1 MRGDGR
7 GLVRPMLPDESVW
20 ATRWR
25 PYAPS
30 RTPPDPEGTAMGPV
44 EILILLLMVAIGI
57 GIVVRISKAAG
68 RR

>member
-1 MRGDGR
+1 
-7 GLVRPMLPDESVW
+7 
-20 ATRWR
+20 
-25 PYAPS
+25 
-30 RTPPDPEGTAMGPV
+30 MGPV